1 MDNEFLLVSCQ
12 DELQELIASQT
23 LIESVL
29 LKLDNKNCH
38 ESHEVESPES
48 ILDKI
53 NYLMELYRDKK
64 VSTELRK
71 IERNI
76 QEYRDSFNVVD
87 KLEKIWSE
95 SND

>member
-1 MDNEFLLVSCQ
+1 MNNEFLLVSCQ
-12 DELQELIASQT
+12 DELRELMDSQI

-29 LKLDNKNCH
+29 LKLHNKNCH
-38 ESHEVESPES
+38 ESQQLESPES
-48 ILDKI
+48 ILEKI

-64 VSTELRK
+64 VFIALRK

-87 KLEKIWSE
+87 KLEKIWGE
-95 SND
+95 SHE